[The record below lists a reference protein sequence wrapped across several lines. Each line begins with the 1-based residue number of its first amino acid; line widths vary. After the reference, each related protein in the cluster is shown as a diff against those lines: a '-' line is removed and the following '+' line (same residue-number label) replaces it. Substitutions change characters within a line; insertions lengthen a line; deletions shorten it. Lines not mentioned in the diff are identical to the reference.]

1 MTNEDRENIILLMRD
16 QPVWTVL
23 YSVNARNGG
32 DFGFECGLNYEQA
45 LQYFNELK
53 AKGKFLDFASI
64 LIEVD
69 GVE

>member
-1 MTNEDRENIILLMRD
+1 
-16 QPVWTVL
+16 
-23 YSVNARNGG
+23 
-32 DFGFECGLNYEQA
+32 LNYEQA